1 MKIFIRQTGKNY
13 FLKKLKFIIVSFLFI
28 LFFLPKVFTGQ
39 GENKTLPSSTE
50 ELNMLLYGN
59 SDELINGKT
68 YHPEHPFAE
77 GNPYFGDRWRI
88 SGTIFIKG
96 NKYPGQVIGYDI
108 VNEKV
113 ILSAFQRNGAQFEVE
128 LNETI
133 IDSMIIGNTFFINSA
148 MNIIPGFE
156 KGFIEIIYKGDFMFV
171 KKHKKT
177 FMSQYSTNF
186 PNGFYTKDQGNY
198 FIIFDSVPIQISSIK
213 SLLKEFETHQKDIKK
228 YMRSVKFKF
237 KKATNQQWVNL
248 LLYCDK
254 LDSV

>member
-1 MKIFIRQTGKNY
+1 
-13 FLKKLKFIIVSFLFI
+13 LKKLKFIIVSFLFI

-39 GENKTLPSSTE
+39 GENKTLPGSAE
-50 ELNMLLYGN
+50 ELNMMLYGN

-68 YHPEHPFAE
+68 YYQQHPFAE

-96 NKYPGQVIGYDI
+96 NEYPRQVIGYDI

-133 IDSMIIGNTFFINSA
+133 IDSMIIGNTFFINSTV
-148 MNIIPGFE
+148 NIIAGFD
-156 KGFIEIIYKGDFMFV
+156 KGFIEIIYQGDFMFV

-177 FMSQYSTNF
+177 FMSQYSANF

-198 FIIFDSVPIQISSIK
+198 YIIFDSVPIQISSIK
-213 SLLKEFETHQKDIKK
+213 SLLNEFETHRKDIKK
-228 YMRSVKFKF
+228 YMRTVKFKF

-254 LDSV
+254 LVSV